1 MNAFLAIR
9 STCSHRL
16 TDSCTIRGGFFFLQ
30 VRGTRRT
37 TSPPRWWIQPY
48 HGYLRENLSPEGVS
62 FLQKAGLELYMNKV
76 AAVRTDQQSFPPKQW
91 ERGSVR
97 CGLVCRKLGTLPQYM
112 RDGTSVI
119 CTLLQVLDNHVV
131 SYTDPETWYK
141 NSYVGKKE
149 GLRRLGRLTIGV
161 DSADPQLFTAAYR
174 GLFLKAGV
182 LPKRKLASFAVTP
195 NAAVAPGTRLYANHF
210 LVGQYVDIWGHTIDH
225 GFQGVMV
232 RWGFKGMP
240 KTHGVT
246 KTHRRPGAI
255 GTSGDACVKPG
266 KKMPGHMGNEWR
278 CIRGLQTELIKLFY
292 ENSLGIT
299 AISELS
305 HSLVNVP
312 FSMVLVILREFFRS
326 KVAFS
331 LKSVTYGV
339 PVGVY
344 PSRV

>member
-1 MNAFLAIR
+1 MECFVKANVYDKLAFSQCIVRQKLLLIMNAFLAIR

-16 TDSCTIRGGFFFLQ
+16 TDSCTIRLVLPNATVRDKHFRGGFFFLQ

-210 LVGQYVDIWGHTIDH
+210 LESWYG
-225 GFQGVMV
+225 
-232 RWGFKGMP
+232 
-240 KTHGVT
+240 
-246 KTHRRPGAI
+246 GA
-255 GTSGDACVKPG
+255 
-266 KKMPGHMGNEWR
+266 
-278 CIRGLQTELIKLFY
+278 
-292 ENSLGIT
+292 
-299 AISELS
+299 
-305 HSLVNVP
+305 
-312 FSMVLVILREFFRS
+312 LRECRRRTVLRKRTDVPEQLAPAVMHALNRERRCQVIWETNGDVF
-326 KVAFS
+326 VAC
-331 LKSVTYGV
+331 
-339 PVGVY
+339 
-344 PSRV
+344 R